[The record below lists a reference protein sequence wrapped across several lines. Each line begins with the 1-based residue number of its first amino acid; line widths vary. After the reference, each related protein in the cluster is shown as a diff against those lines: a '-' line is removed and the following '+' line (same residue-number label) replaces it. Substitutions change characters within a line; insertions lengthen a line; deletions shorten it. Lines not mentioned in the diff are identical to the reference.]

1 MFTQKIEVAPLS
13 SNAWVDLTPFLVP
26 GGFTWSRI
34 DIDLTGPTLQSGVTP
49 VVRIREKYGATLNF
63 RKLDDGNLKTVLEK
77 LMPKKIQL
85 RFYSPETGAQ
95 VTKTVV
101 TGNIQVPFFVQTN
114 SAAYHM
120 EFSVTLEE
128 Y

>member
-13 SNAWVDLTPFLVP
+13 GSTWTNITSYLVP
-26 GGFTWSRI
+26 GGFTWGRI
-34 DIDLTGPTLQSGVTP
+34 DVDLKGSLLQSGVTP
-49 VVRIREKYGATLNF
+49 VARIRKKDAAILNF
-63 RKLDDGNLKTVLEK
+63 RKLDDASLKTVLQK
-77 LMPKKIQL
+77 LSDKKIRI
-85 RFYSPETGAQ
+85 RFYSPETGSQ

-101 TGNIQVPFFVQTN
+101 TPSIQVPFFVQT
-114 SAAYHM
+114 STAAYHM